1 MDIVPESG
9 VGQSDAALW
18 LNIVNGGGVKRIYRC
33 CRDVPAGVETGGYGI
48 NSRHNGSILNY
59 ATKVE
64 RFFNTTKCF
73 LEKVLG
79 FGIWD
84 WGFGIWDWD
93 LGIGIGEA
101 VETH

>member
-1 MDIVPESG
+1 M
-9 VGQSDAALW
+9 
-18 LNIVNGGGVKRIYRC
+18 GGVKRIYRC

-48 NSRHNGSILNY
+48 NSRHNGLIFNY

-64 RFFNTTKCF
+64 HFFNTTKCF
-73 LEKVLG
+73 FGESFGIWDLG
-79 FGIWD
+79 LGIWD

>member
-1 MDIVPESG
+1 MG
-9 VGQSDAALW
+9 W
-18 LNIVNGGGVKRIYRC
+18 VKRIYRC

-84 WGFGIWDWD
+84 WGFGIGDLGLGIWD
-93 LGIGIGEA
+93 LGLGFGNWDWGGRRDALNASID
-101 VETH
+101 